1 MTMESAVMAASLATP
16 AQRVEGV
23 PKGADAGGASGR
35 GTEEAIAFND
45 VTVRFTTER
54 GTVTALE
61 NIAFSIQRG
70 SFLSLLGPSGCG
82 KSTLLR
88 VIADL
93 IQPSA
98 GSATVLGTRPQV
110 ARQSRQIG
118 FDHLLHR
125 SRTPTSRCDRVRH
138 LVVVLQT
145 VTCSNG
151 SPLGARMCRNF
162 DANCRKSEL
171 HVTQPN
177 GFADFLR
184 RCSRFSRD

>member
-70 SFLSLLGPSGCG
+70 SFLTGAFR
-82 KSTLLR
+82 LR
-88 VIADL
+88 QVHAAARDR
-93 IQPSA
+93 
-98 GSATVLGTRPQV
+98 RPDP
-110 ARQSRQIG
+110 A
-118 FDHLLHR
+118 
-125 SRTPTSRCDRVRH
+125 
-138 LVVVLQT
+138 
-145 VTCSNG
+145 
-151 SPLGARMCRNF
+151 
-162 DANCRKSEL
+162 
-171 HVTQPN
+171 
-177 GFADFLR
+177 
-184 RCSRFSRD
+184 

>member
-118 FDHLLHR
+118 FVFQDAALLPW
-125 SRTPTSRCDRVRH
+125 RTAQQNVELPLEIGGRQRTARPALAGRAAGAGRPWRLAARIAKC
-138 LVVVLQT
+138 
-145 VTCSNG
+145 G
-151 SPLGARMCRNF
+151 S
-162 DANCRKSEL
+162 
-171 HVTQPN
+171 
-177 GFADFLR
+177 ADYG
-184 RCSRFSRD
+184 